1 MRGADAAA
9 RAGLLPQVAW
19 SPAGGCGAWSRAR
32 RDRRV
37 AVHPGLEET
46 CLQSGFSPRWRRH
59 RCAARDPLWPGP
71 LCGVLGGLRAPRG
84 CLQRKGSQGTELCEH
99 PTRPGILSP
108 TSPKELPAV
117 WPGLGEHEEGTRPQ
131 KG

>member
-1 MRGADAAA
+1 MRRQGRGCCHKWPGA
-9 RAGLLPQVAW
+9 L
-19 SPAGGCGAWSRAR
+19 
-32 RDRRV
+32 RV
-37 AVHPGLEET
+37 AVRPGLEET